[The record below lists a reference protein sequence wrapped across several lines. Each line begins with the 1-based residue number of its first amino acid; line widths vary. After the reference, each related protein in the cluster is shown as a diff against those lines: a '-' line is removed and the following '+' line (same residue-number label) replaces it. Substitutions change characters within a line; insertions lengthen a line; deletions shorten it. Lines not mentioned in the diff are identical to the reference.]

1 MQKWLENFLDSS
13 SRTVCTHTSARYWHR
28 FVPRNLRSVCYWIT
42 ALQDIT
48 DGRIIAL
55 DARTLRQSYGPASGQ
70 SAIQMV
76 SARVSVNHVSLGQV
90 VVDQMSDK
98 ITVIQKT
105 AANAGTSGLAGDD
118 PRHRLSGRDC
128 SKDCGNKITYA
139 MAVKG
144 SQPAHC
150 LVASPTTSLNMSKVT
165 QSSRAALPTRPAR
178 RFTVAKSTASTSSA
192 TFQPTCRM
200 RHSGRNC
207 GPSACR

>member
-1 MQKWLENFLDSS
+1 MKQKWLENSLNSS
-13 SRTVCTHTSARYWHR
+13 SRTVCTHTSARYWRR
-28 FVPRNLRSVCYWIT
+28 FVPRNLRRVCYWIT

-55 DARTLRQSYGPASGQ
+55 DARTLRQSYDRGSGQ
-70 SAIQMV
+70 TAIHMV
-76 SARVSVNHVSLGQV
+76 SARVSVNHVSLGLV
-90 VVDQMSDK
+90 VVDEIEQQDHRDSE
-98 ITVIQKT
+98 T
-105 AANAGTSGLAGDD
+105 AANAGTSGLAGND
-118 PRHRLSGRDC
+118 PRHGLSGRDC
-128 SKDCGNKITYA
+128 SKDCGYNITYA
-139 MAVKG
+139 LAVKG

-192 TFQPTCRM
+192 TFQLTCRM

-207 GPSACR
+207 GPSA